1 MDIKL
6 TVFSNQDLE
15 VQAQE
20 ILDLLEQGRNYKE
33 IKKRMDKK

>member
-20 ILDLLEQGRNYKE
+20 ILDLLEQRRNYKE